1 MWKKVK
7 RILSCILALILL
19 LSLIDGQQFF
29 VRAESEVKV
38 TQTEQASN
46 KMEETETSSGKEEG
60 SEANNKENGKQEEGT
75 QKEELSTKATEKT
88 TETKNEDGKVDKP
101 DNLNKENETRLG
113 FCGPSAM
120 SRLTS
125 GILSSVNYEQVQ
137 ETRNKNLAALHR
149 ILSPYN
155 EFPVFRSVPTMSYPF
170 LWKEKQLKNALIQSK
185 IYVPTLWTETLENLG
200 SSSWERY
207 LSEHL
212 CILPIDQRYDTS
224 DMEYIGN
231 TVLNL
236 INETSL

>member
-75 QKEELSTKATEKT
+75 QKEELSTKAKEKT

-101 DNLNKENETRLG
+101 DNLNKDN
-113 FCGPSAM
+113 
-120 SRLTS
+120 
-125 GILSSVNYEQVQ
+125 
-137 ETRNKNLAALHR
+137 
-149 ILSPYN
+149 
-155 EFPVFRSVPTMSYPF
+155 
-170 LWKEKQLKNALIQSK
+170 
-185 IYVPTLWTETLENLG
+185 
-200 SSSWERY
+200 
-207 LSEHL
+207 
-212 CILPIDQRYDTS
+212 
-224 DMEYIGN
+224 
-231 TVLNL
+231 
-236 INETSL
+236 